1 MCGAARSCRLAS
13 NCTCASRTPD
23 PILGSWGVLLQMSKN
38 IKDKSFFEPVPL
50 CLPMFM
56 RAMFLQR
63 SLVTPFVGN
72 CLTNPGPDLTTLS
85 SSVCGWS
92 ESLELLQ
99 TFRHRTLTSN
109 VPWTSFQ
116 AKACA
121 SSGTQWCGAFL
132 SLLSTDTIRGSLHPI
147 VVKTLETWGCHLA
160 LVFCGRWTGLPAV
173 LFSTSPKQSASG
185 AMGPHG
191 TPKPDQLMRP
201 EAYTYGALMNSLAQ
215 SAMWEMGTKL
225 LRRPVNPEPSGQ
237 LPYQPLAQAHSQH
250 SEPHYIEFVGN
261 SSIVLHVLY
270 LWRFSLVWDA
280 QHFPHKL
287 EIKTK
292 EHTSCVSTP

>member
-1 MCGAARSCRLAS
+1 MNQYGQDHRGSACLWETEKRASKTVTLLVRRLQASKHQETSCSPLGPRCKTHMCGAARSCRLAS

-132 SLLSTDTIRGSLHPI
+132 SLLSTDTIRGSLY
-147 VVKTLETWGCHLA
+147 TSN
-160 LVFCGRWTGLPAV
+160 CGEKLYRHGDVIWLWFSAGAGQACLLFFSLPV
-173 LFSTSPKQSASG
+173 RFSASG
-185 AMGPHG
+185 AMGPQSQ
-191 TPKPDQLMRP
+191 TNSCAPRP
-201 EAYTYGALMNSLAQ
+201 IPTA
-215 SAMWEMGTKL
+215 
-225 LRRPVNPEPSGQ
+225 
-237 LPYQPLAQAHSQH
+237 PL
-250 SEPHYIEFVGN
+250 
-261 SSIVLHVLY
+261 
-270 LWRFSLVWDA
+270 
-280 QHFPHKL
+280 
-287 EIKTK
+287 
-292 EHTSCVSTP
+292 